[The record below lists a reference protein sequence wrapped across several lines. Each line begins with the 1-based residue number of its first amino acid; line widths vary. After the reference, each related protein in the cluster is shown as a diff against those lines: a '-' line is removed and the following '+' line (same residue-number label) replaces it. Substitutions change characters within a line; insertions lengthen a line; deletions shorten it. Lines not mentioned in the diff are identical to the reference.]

1 MSDDILSGL
10 NEEQRQAVLAT
21 EGAVRV
27 VAGAGSGK
35 TRVISRRFAYLVR
48 ELGVLP
54 RHILCATFTNK
65 AAGVMRTRI
74 RRLIGDDDTGY
85 ISTFH
90 GFCVS
95 VLKEDSH
102 AVGYPKNFLVVD
114 NADIDAMLARIYEER
129 GLTLRHRTFSDARD
143 MIEIQKTFK
152 QPDYYK
158 DLIAMPLEA
167 LREKY
172 MAARDVD
179 EIIFLGYL
187 WQEKKCFALDYN
199 DLIIFTLHIF
209 EKNEAIRQKWQE
221 RLEYVMV
228 DEFQDIDDL
237 QYRLLKAL
245 VSHHGNLFVVGDPD
259 QTIYTWR
266 GANGRFL
273 LDFDL
278 HFPHAKTVLMMKNYR
293 STPEILSAV
302 NSLIGKNQ
310 HRIKKDLLPVRET
323 GPLPVCHHGSNAK
336 DEARWIADQ
345 IAKLKATGSKYAEMA
360 VLYRA
365 HYVTRALE
373 EALIDAKIPYVIYS
387 GTPFFARREIK
398 DALSYL
404 RMVVY
409 KDDLSFRRVANLPKR
424 NLGQRRMAFLE
435 EFAEKENCTLY
446 QSLQRNLD
454 DEIFKRTK
462 AKDFVGLVETF
473 AQRTDEPAS
482 ELLAAILDV
491 GGYERLLRTEGSQE
505 RLDNLAE
512 LKAAVREYEETC
524 GEEADAAHFL
534 NHVALFTASDA
545 ESDAFRDRVRLM
557 TIHAAKGL
565 EFPVVF
571 LMALNEGVL
580 PSRKTK
586 TRQAMEEERRLA
598 FVAMTRAQ
606 NKLYLSEAEGIFND
620 GSVRFPS
627 RFLLD
632 IDNSLLDFDPAP
644 SNALIA
650 EARDEIAAKDARFV
664 NSIYAQQ
671 ALSVG
676 QRVHHAAFG
685 DGVVLAIENDA
696 VKVQFDS
703 INTPRALSA
712 GKLEKIEN

>member
-1 MSDDILSGL
+1 MSEDILSGL
-10 NEEQRQAVLAT
+10 NEKQREAVLAT

-35 TRVISRRFAYLVR
+35 TRVISRRFAYLVT

-65 AAGVMRTRI
+65 AAGVMRARI

-102 AVGYPKNFLVVD
+102 AVSYPKSFLVVD
-114 NADIDAMLARIYEER
+114 NADIDAMLARVYEER

-143 MIEIQKTFK
+143 MIEIKKTFQ

-172 MAARDVD
+172 MAAEDAD

-199 DLIIFTLHIF
+199 DLIVFTLHIF
-209 EKNEAIRQKWQE
+209 EENEAIRQKWQE
-221 RLEYVMV
+221 RLEYIMV

-245 VSHHGNLFVVGDPD
+245 VAHHGNLFVVGDPD

-273 LDFDL
+273 LEFDK
-278 HFPHAKTVLMMKNYR
+278 HFSGAKTILMMQNYR

-302 NSLIGKNQ
+302 NSLIAKNRD
-310 HRIKKDLLPVRET
+310 RIRKDLLPVREN
-323 GPLPVCHHGSNAK
+323 GAVPVCHHGPDTKEES
-336 DEARWIADQ
+336 RWIAAR
-345 IAKLKATGSKYAEMA
+345 IAELTAAGTKPSDVA

-404 RMVVY
+404 RMAVY

-424 NLGQRRMAFLE
+424 NLGRRRMAFLE
-435 EFAEKENCTLY
+435 ETAEKENCTLY
-446 QSLQRNLD
+446 QALQKKLD
-454 DEIFKRTK
+454 DDLFKRTK
-462 AKDFVGLVETF
+462 AKEFVEFVETF
-473 AQRTDEPAS
+473 AGRADES
-482 ELLAAILDV
+482 VTELLAAILDV
-491 GGYERLLRTEGSQE
+491 SGYERLLRTEGSQE

-524 GEEADAAHFL
+524 GEEAGAADFL
-534 NHVALFTASDA
+534 NHVALFTNSDA
-545 ESDAFRDRVRLM
+545 ETYRDRIRLM

-586 TRQAMEEERRLA
+586 TREAMEEERRLA
-598 FVAMTRAQ
+598 FVAMTRA
-606 NKLYLSEAEGIFND
+606 KDRLFLSEAEGLSND
-620 GSVRFPS
+620 GYVRFPS

-632 IDNSLLDFDPAP
+632 MDRALLDFDPAP
-644 SNALIA
+644 GDTLVE
-650 EARDEIAAKDARFV
+650 EARAEIAAKDARLDPPAADGLV
-664 NSIYAQQ
+664 P
-671 ALSVG
+671 G
-676 QRVHHAAFG
+676 QRVRHAAFG
-685 DGVVLAIENDA
+685 DGVVLSVESDA
-696 VKVQFDS
+696 VKVQFDA
-703 INTPRALSA
+703 IKTPRALAA
-712 GKLEKIEN
+712 GKLERL

>member
-1 MSDDILSGL
+1 MSEDILSGL
-10 NEEQRQAVLAT
+10 NEKQREAVLAT

-35 TRVISRRFAYLVR
+35 TRVISRRFAYLVT

-65 AAGVMRTRI
+65 AAGVMRARI

-102 AVGYPKNFLVVD
+102 AVSYPKSFLVVD
-114 NADIDAMLARIYEER
+114 NADIDAMLARVYEER

-143 MIEIQKTFK
+143 MIEIQKTFQ

-172 MAARDVD
+172 MAAQDAD

-199 DLIIFTLHIF
+199 DLIVFTLHIF
-209 EKNEAIRQKWQE
+209 EENEAIRQKWQE

-245 VSHHGNLFVVGDPD
+245 VAHHGNLFVVGDPD

-273 LDFDL
+273 LDFAEN
-278 HFPHAKTVLMMKNYR
+278 FPGAKTVLMMQNYR

-302 NSLIGKNQ
+302 NSLIAKNRN
-310 HRIKKDLLPVRET
+310 RIRKDLLPVREN
-323 GPLPVCHHGSNAK
+323 GAIPVCHHGPDARE
-336 DEARWIADQ
+336 EARWIAAK
-345 IAKLKATGSKYAEMA
+345 IAELTAAGTKPSDVA

-387 GTPFFARREIK
+387 GTPFFGRREIK

-404 RMVVY
+404 RMAVY

-424 NLGQRRMAFLE
+424 NLGRRRIAFLE
-435 EFAEKENCTLY
+435 ETAEKENCTLY
-446 QSLQRNLD
+446 RALQKNLD
-454 DEIFKRTK
+454 DDIFKRTK
-462 AKDFVGLVETF
+462 AKEFVELVETF
-473 AQRTDEPAS
+473 AGRAEESVT

-491 GGYERLLRTEGSQE
+491 SGYERLLRTEGSQE

-524 GEEADAAHFL
+524 GEEAGAADFL
-534 NHVALFTASDA
+534 NHVALFTNSDA
-545 ESDAFRDRVRLM
+545 ETYRDRIRLM

-586 TRQAMEEERRLA
+586 TREAMEEERRLA
-598 FVAMTRAQ
+598 FVAMTRA
-606 NKLYLSEAEGIFND
+606 KDRLFLSEAEGLSND
-620 GSVRFPS
+620 GYVRFPS

-632 IDNSLLDFDPAP
+632 VDNALLDFDPAP
-644 SNALIA
+644 GDTLVE
-650 EARDEIAAKDARFV
+650 EARAEIAAKDARL
-664 NSIYAQQ
+664 APP
-671 ALSVG
+671 AADGLAPG
-676 QRVHHAAFG
+676 QRVRHAAFG
-685 DGVVLAIENDA
+685 DGTILSIENDA
-696 VKVQFDS
+696 VKVQFDA
-703 INTPRALSA
+703 IKTPRAIAA
-712 GKLEKIEN
+712 GKLEKI

>member
-1 MSDDILSGL
+1 MSEDILSGL
-10 NEEQRQAVLAT
+10 NEKQREAVLAT

-35 TRVISRRFAYLVR
+35 TRVISRRFAYLVT

-65 AAGVMRTRI
+65 AAGVMRARI

-102 AVGYPKNFLVVD
+102 AVSYPKSFLVVD
-114 NADIDAMLARIYEER
+114 NADIDAMLARVYEER

-143 MIEIQKTFK
+143 MIEIKKTFQ

-172 MAARDVD
+172 MAAQDAD

-199 DLIIFTLHIF
+199 DLIVFTLHIF
-209 EKNEAIRQKWQE
+209 EENEAIRQKWQE

-245 VSHHGNLFVVGDPD
+245 VAHHGNLFVVGDPD

-273 LDFDL
+273 LDFAE
-278 HFPHAKTVLMMKNYR
+278 HFPGAKTILMMQNYR

-302 NSLIGKNQ
+302 NSLIAKNRD
-310 HRIKKDLLPVRET
+310 RIRKDLLPVREN
-323 GPLPVCHHGSNAK
+323 GAVPVCHHGPDARE
-336 DEARWIADQ
+336 EARWIAAK
-345 IAKLKATGSKYAEMA
+345 IAELTSAGTKPSDVA

-387 GTPFFARREIK
+387 GTPFFGRREIK

-404 RMVVY
+404 RMAVY

-424 NLGQRRMAFLE
+424 NLGRRRMAFLE
-435 EFAEKENCTLY
+435 ETAEKENCTLY
-446 QSLQRNLD
+446 QALQKNLD
-454 DEIFKRTK
+454 DDIFKRTK
-462 AKDFVGLVETF
+462 AKEFVELVETF
-473 AQRTDEPAS
+473 AGRTDES
-482 ELLAAILDV
+482 VTELLAAILDV
-491 GGYERLLRTEGSQE
+491 SGYERLLRTEGSQE

-524 GEEADAAHFL
+524 GEEAGAADFL
-534 NHVALFTASDA
+534 NHVALFTNSDA
-545 ESDAFRDRVRLM
+545 ETYRDRIRLM

-586 TRQAMEEERRLA
+586 TREAMEEERRLA
-598 FVAMTRAQ
+598 FVAMTRAADR
-606 NKLYLSEAEGIFND
+606 LFLSEAEGLSND
-620 GSVRFPS
+620 GYVRFPS

-632 IDNSLLDFDPAP
+632 VDRELLDFDPAP
-644 SNALIA
+644 GDTLVE
-650 EARDEIAAKDARFV
+650 EARAEIAAKDARL
-664 NSIYAQQ
+664 NPPA
-671 ALSVG
+671 ADGLTPG
-676 QRVHHAAFG
+676 QRVRHAAFG
-685 DGVVLAIENDA
+685 DGIILSIENDA
-696 VKVQFDS
+696 VKVQFDA
-703 INTPRALSA
+703 IKTPRAIAA
-712 GKLEKIEN
+712 GKLEKI

>member
-1 MSDDILSGL
+1 MSEDILSGL
-10 NEEQRQAVLAT
+10 NEKQREAVLAT

-35 TRVISRRFAYLVR
+35 TRVISRRFAYLVT

-65 AAGVMRTRI
+65 AAGVMRARI

-102 AVGYPKNFLVVD
+102 AVSYPKSFLVVD
-114 NADIDAMLARIYEER
+114 NADIDAMLARVYEER
-129 GLTLRHRTFSDARD
+129 GLTLRHRTFADARD
-143 MIEIQKTFK
+143 MIEIEKTFR

-158 DLIAMPLEA
+158 DLIAMPLES

-172 MAARDVD
+172 MAARDAD

-199 DLIIFTLHIF
+199 DLIVFTLHIF
-209 EKNEAIRQKWQE
+209 EENEAIRQKWQE
-221 RLEYVMV
+221 RLEYIMV

-237 QYRLLKAL
+237 QYRLLKVLAA
-245 VSHHGNLFVVGDPD
+245 HHGNLFVVGDPD

-273 LDFDL
+273 LDFAEN
-278 HFPHAKTVLMMKNYR
+278 FPGARTVLMMKNYR
-293 STPEILSAV
+293 STPEILASV
-302 NSLIGKNQ
+302 NSLIAKNRD
-310 HRIKKDLLPVRET
+310 RIRKDLLPVREN
-323 GPLPVCHHGSNAK
+323 GEAPVCHHGPDAK
-336 DEARWIADQ
+336 EEARWIAAK
-345 IAKLKATGSKYAEMA
+345 IAKLTAAGTKPSDIA

-387 GTPFFARREIK
+387 GTPFFGRREIK

-404 RMVVY
+404 RMAVY

-424 NLGQRRMAFLE
+424 NLGRRRMAFLE
-435 EFAEKENCTLY
+435 ETAEKENCTLY
-446 QSLQRNLD
+446 QALQKNLD
-454 DEIFKRTK
+454 DDIFKRTK
-462 AKDFVGLVETF
+462 AKEFVELVETF
-473 AQRTDEPAS
+473 AGRTDES
-482 ELLAAILDV
+482 VTELLAAILDV
-491 GGYERLLRTEGSQE
+491 SGYERLLRTEGSQE

-524 GEEADAAHFL
+524 GEEAGAADFL
-534 NHVALFTASDA
+534 NHVALFTNSDA
-545 ESDAFRDRVRLM
+545 ETYRDRIRLM

-586 TRQAMEEERRLA
+586 TREAMEEERRLA
-598 FVAMTRAQ
+598 FVAMTRAADR
-606 NKLYLSEAEGIFND
+606 LFLSEAEGLSND
-620 GSVRFPS
+620 GYVRFPS

-632 IDNSLLDFDPAP
+632 VDRELLDFDPAP
-644 SNALIA
+644 GDTLVE
-650 EARDEIAAKDARFV
+650 EARAEIAAKDARL
-664 NSIYAQQ
+664 NPPA
-671 ALSVG
+671 ADGLTPG
-676 QRVHHAAFG
+676 QRVRHAAFG
-685 DGVVLAIENDA
+685 DGIILSIENDA
-696 VKVQFDS
+696 VKVQFDA
-703 INTPRALSA
+703 IKTPRAIAA
-712 GKLEKIEN
+712 GKLEKI

>member
-1 MSDDILSGL
+1 MSDEILSGL
-10 NEEQRQAVLAT
+10 NEEQRKAVLTT

-27 VAGAGSGK
+27 LAGAGSGK
-35 TRVISRRFAYLVR
+35 TRVISRRFAYLAT

-65 AAGVMRTRI
+65 AANVMRARI
-74 RRLIGDDDTGY
+74 RNLIGDDDTGY

-102 AVGYPKNFLVVD
+102 AVNYPKSFLVVD
-114 NADIDAMLARIYEER
+114 NADIDAMLARVYEER

-152 QPDYYK
+152 KPEYYK
-158 DLIAMPLEA
+158 DLIAMPLES
-167 LREKY
+167 LRNKY
-172 MAARDVD
+172 MAARDAD

-199 DLIIFTLHIF
+199 DLIVFTLHIF
-209 EKNEAIRQKWQE
+209 EENEAIRQKWQE
-221 RLEYVMV
+221 RLEYIMV

-237 QYRLLKAL
+237 QYRLLKVLAA
-245 VSHHGNLFVVGDPD
+245 HHGNLFVVGDPD

-273 LDFDL
+273 MDFDTN
-278 HFPHAKTVLMMKNYR
+278 FRGAKTIQMMKNYR

-302 NSLIGKNQ
+302 NSLIAKNSY
-310 HRIKKDLLPVRET
+310 RIKKDLLPVRASGVT
-323 GPLPVCHHGSNAK
+323 PVCHHALNAK
-336 DEARWIADQ
+336 EEARWIAAR
-345 IAKLKATGSKYAEMA
+345 IAELTANGVKLSDIS

-373 EALIDAKIPYVIYS
+373 EALIDAKIPYIIYS

-404 RMVVY
+404 RMVVF

-435 EFAEKENCTLY
+435 EFAEKENCTLF
-446 QSLQRNLD
+446 QALQNHLD
-454 DEIFKRTK
+454 KEIFKRTK
-462 AKDFVGLVETF
+462 AKDFVDLVETF
-473 AQRTDEPAS
+473 SQRTDEPAT

-491 GGYERLLRTEGSQE
+491 SGYEKLLRTEGSQE

-524 GEEADAAHFL
+524 GEEASAADFL
-534 NHVALFTASDA
+534 DHAALFTNSDA
-545 ESDAFRDRVRLM
+545 ETYHDRVRLM

-571 LMALNEGVL
+571 LMAINEGIL

-586 TRQAMEEERRLA
+586 TREAMEEERRLA
-598 FVAMTRAQ
+598 FVAMTRA
-606 NKLYLSEAEGIFND
+606 KDRLYLSEAEGLSND
-620 GSVRFPS
+620 GAVRFPS

-632 IDNSLLDFDPAP
+632 IDKDLLVFDPEP
-644 SNALIA
+644 SKSFVE
-650 EARDEIAAKDARFV
+650 EARAEIAAKESRLESPV
-664 NSIYAQQ
+664 PKE
-671 ALSVG
+671 LSPG
-676 QRVHHAAFG
+676 QRVRHAAFG
-685 DGVVLAIENDA
+685 DGTILTIETDA
-696 VKVQFDS
+696 VKVQFDT
-703 INTPRALSA
+703 IKTPRALAA
-712 GKLEKIEN
+712 GKLEKI

>member
-1 MSDDILSGL
+1 MSEDILSGL
-10 NEEQRQAVLAT
+10 NEKQREAVLAT

-35 TRVISRRFAYLVR
+35 TRVISRRFAYLVT

-65 AAGVMRTRI
+65 AAGVMRARI

-102 AVGYPKNFLVVD
+102 AVSYPKSFLVVD
-114 NADIDAMLARIYEER
+114 NADIDAMLARVYEER

-143 MIEIQKTFK
+143 MIEIKKTFQ

-172 MAARDVD
+172 MAAQDAD

-199 DLIIFTLHIF
+199 DLIVFTLHIF
-209 EKNEAIRQKWQE
+209 EENEAIRQKWQE

-245 VSHHGNLFVVGDPD
+245 VAHHGNLFVVGDPD

-273 LDFDL
+273 LDFDK
-278 HFPHAKTVLMMKNYR
+278 HFPGAKTVLMMQNYR

-302 NSLIGKNQ
+302 NSLIAKNRD
-310 HRIKKDLLPVRET
+310 RIRKDLLPVREN
-323 GPLPVCHHGSNAK
+323 GAVPVCHHGPDAK
-336 DEARWIADQ
+336 EEARWIAAK
-345 IAKLKATGSKYAEMA
+345 IAELTAAGTKPSDVA

-365 HYVTRALE
+365 HYVTRPLE

-387 GTPFFARREIK
+387 GTPFFGRREIK

-404 RMVVY
+404 RMAVY

-424 NLGQRRMAFLE
+424 NLGRRRMAFLE
-435 EFAEKENCTLY
+435 ETAEKENCTLY
-446 QSLQRNLD
+446 QALRKNLD
-454 DEIFKRTK
+454 DDIFKRTK
-462 AKDFVGLVETF
+462 AKEFVELVETF
-473 AQRTDEPAS
+473 AGRTDES
-482 ELLAAILDV
+482 VTELLAAILDV
-491 GGYERLLRTEGSQE
+491 SGYERLLRTEGSQE

-524 GEEADAAHFL
+524 GEEAGAADFL
-534 NHVALFTASDA
+534 NHVALFTNSDA
-545 ESDAFRDRVRLM
+545 ETYRDRIRLM

-586 TRQAMEEERRLA
+586 TREAMEEERRLA
-598 FVAMTRAQ
+598 FVAMTRAADR
-606 NKLYLSEAEGIFND
+606 LFLSEAEGLSND
-620 GSVRFPS
+620 GYVRFPS

-632 IDNSLLDFDPAP
+632 VDRELLDFDPAP
-644 SNALIA
+644 GDTLVE
-650 EARDEIAAKDARFV
+650 EARAEIAAKDARL
-664 NSIYAQQ
+664 NPPA
-671 ALSVG
+671 ADGLTPG
-676 QRVHHAAFG
+676 QRVRHAAFG
-685 DGVVLAIENDA
+685 DGIILSIENDA
-696 VKVQFDS
+696 VKVQFDA
-703 INTPRALSA
+703 IKTPRAIAA
-712 GKLEKIEN
+712 GKLEKI

>member
-1 MSDDILSGL
+1 MIENILSGL
-10 NEEQRQAVLAT
+10 NGEQREAVLAT

-35 TRVISRRFAYLVR
+35 TRVISRRFAYLVT

-65 AAGVMRTRI
+65 AANVMRARI

-102 AVGYPKNFLVVD
+102 AVSYPKSFLVVD
-114 NADIDAMLARIYEER
+114 NADIDAMLARVYEER

-158 DLIAMPLEA
+158 NLIAMPLEA

-172 MAARDVD
+172 MAARDAD

-199 DLIIFTLHIF
+199 DLIVFTLHIF
-209 EKNEAIRQKWQE
+209 EENEAIRQKWQE
-221 RLEYVMV
+221 RLEYIMV

-237 QYRLLKAL
+237 QYRLLKVLAA
-245 VSHHGNLFVVGDPD
+245 HHGNLFVVGDPD

-273 LDFDL
+273 LDFNL
-278 HFPHAKTVLMMKNYR
+278 HFPGAKTIPMMKNYR

-302 NSLIGKNQ
+302 NSLIAKN
-310 HRIKKDLLPVRET
+310 HNRIKKDLLPVREN
-323 GPLPVCHHGSNAK
+323 GEKPICHHGPNAK
-336 DEARWIADQ
+336 EESHWIAAR
-345 IAKLKATGSKYAEMA
+345 IAELTAEGIQPSDIA

-404 RMVVY
+404 RMVIY

-435 EFAEKENCTLY
+435 ETAEKENCTLY
-446 QSLQRNLD
+446 QALQNTLD

-462 AKDFVGLVETF
+462 AKEFVALVETF
-473 AQRTDEPAS
+473 AQRTEESAT

-491 GGYERLLRTEGSQE
+491 SGYERMLRTEGSQE

-524 GEEADAAHFL
+524 GEEASAADFL
-534 NHVALFTASDA
+534 DHVALFTNSDA
-545 ESDAFRDRVRLM
+545 ETYRDRVRLM
-557 TIHAAKGL
+557 TIHASKGL

-571 LMALNEGVL
+571 LMAMNEGIL

-586 TRQAMEEERRLA
+586 TREAMEEERRLA
-598 FVAMTRAQ
+598 FVAMTRA
-606 NKLYLSEAEGIFND
+606 KDRLYLSEAEGLAND
-620 GSVRFPS
+620 GAVRFPS

-632 IDNSLLDFDPAP
+632 VDKALLVFDPEP
-644 SNALIA
+644 SKALIE
-650 EARDEIAAKDARFV
+650 EARAEIAAKDARLEPPT
-664 NSIYAQQ
+664 AKD
-671 ALSVG
+671 LRPG
-676 QRVHHAAFG
+676 QRVRHTAFG
-685 DGVVLAIENDA
+685 DGTVLAIENDA
-696 VKVQFDS
+696 VKVQFDT
-703 INTPRALSA
+703 IKTPRALAA
-712 GKLEKIEN
+712 GKLEKI

>member
-1 MSDDILSGL
+1 MSEDILSGL
-10 NEEQRQAVLAT
+10 NEKQREAVLAT

-35 TRVISRRFAYLVR
+35 TRVISRRFAYLVT

-65 AAGVMRTRI
+65 AAGVMRARI

-102 AVGYPKNFLVVD
+102 AVSYPKSFLVVD
-114 NADIDAMLARIYEER
+114 NADIDTMLARVYEER

-143 MIEIQKTFK
+143 MIEIKKTFQ

-172 MAARDVD
+172 MAAQDAD

-199 DLIIFTLHIF
+199 DLIVFTLHIF
-209 EKNEAIRQKWQE
+209 EENEAIRQKWQE

-245 VSHHGNLFVVGDPD
+245 VAHHGNLFVVGDPD

-273 LDFDL
+273 LDFDK
-278 HFPHAKTVLMMKNYR
+278 HFPGAKTVLMMQNYR

-302 NSLIGKNQ
+302 NSLIAKNRD
-310 HRIKKDLLPVRET
+310 RIRKDLLPVREN
-323 GPLPVCHHGSNAK
+323 GAVPVCHHGPDARE
-336 DEARWIADQ
+336 EARWIAAK
-345 IAKLKATGSKYAEMA
+345 IAELTAAGTKPSDVA

-365 HYVTRALE
+365 HYVTRPLE

-387 GTPFFARREIK
+387 GTPFFGRREIK

-404 RMVVY
+404 RMAVY

-424 NLGQRRMAFLE
+424 NLGRRRMAFLE
-435 EFAEKENCTLY
+435 ETAEKENCTLY
-446 QSLQRNLD
+446 QALQKNLD
-454 DEIFKRTK
+454 DDIFKRTK
-462 AKDFVGLVETF
+462 AKEFVELVETF
-473 AQRTDEPAS
+473 AGRTDES
-482 ELLAAILDV
+482 VTELLAAILDV
-491 GGYERLLRTEGSQE
+491 SGYERLLRTEGSQE

-524 GEEADAAHFL
+524 GEEAGAADFL
-534 NHVALFTASDA
+534 NHVALFTNSDA
-545 ESDAFRDRVRLM
+545 ETYRDRIRLM

-586 TRQAMEEERRLA
+586 TREAMEEERRLA
-598 FVAMTRAQ
+598 FVAMTRAADR
-606 NKLYLSEAEGIFND
+606 LFLSEAEGLSND
-620 GSVRFPS
+620 GYVRFPS

-632 IDNSLLDFDPAP
+632 VDRELLDFDPAP
-644 SNALIA
+644 GDTLV
-650 EARDEIAAKDARFV
+650 EDARAEIAAKDARL
-664 NSIYAQQ
+664 NPPA
-671 ALSVG
+671 ADGLTPG
-676 QRVHHAAFG
+676 QRVRHATFG
-685 DGVVLAIENDA
+685 DGIILSIENDA
-696 VKVQFDS
+696 VKVQFDA
-703 INTPRALSA
+703 IKTPRAIAA
-712 GKLEKIEN
+712 GKLEKI

>member
-1 MSDDILSGL
+1 MSEDILSGL
-10 NEEQRQAVLAT
+10 NGEQREAVLAT

-35 TRVISRRFAYLVR
+35 TRVISRRFAYLVT

-65 AAGVMRTRI
+65 AANVMRARI

-102 AVGYPKNFLVVD
+102 AVSYPKSFLVVD
-114 NADIDAMLARIYEER
+114 NADIDAMLARVYEER

-143 MIEIQKTFK
+143 MIEIKKTFQ

-172 MAARDVD
+172 MAAEDAD

-199 DLIIFTLHIF
+199 DLIVFTLHIF
-209 EKNEAIRQKWQE
+209 SENEEIRLKWQE
-221 RLEYVMV
+221 RLEYIMV

-245 VSHHGNLFVVGDPD
+245 VAHHGNLFVVGDPD

-273 LDFDL
+273 LEFDK
-278 HFPHAKTVLMMKNYR
+278 HFPGAKTILMMQNYR

-302 NSLIGKNQ
+302 NSLIAKNRD
-310 HRIKKDLLPVRET
+310 RIRKDLLPVREN
-323 GPLPVCHHGSNAK
+323 GAVPVCHHGPDTKEES
-336 DEARWIADQ
+336 RWIAAR
-345 IAKLKATGSKYAEMA
+345 IAELTAAGTKPSDVA

-404 RMVVY
+404 RMAVY

-424 NLGQRRMAFLE
+424 NLGRRRMAFLE
-435 EFAEKENCTLY
+435 ETAEKENCTLY
-446 QSLQRNLD
+446 QALQKKLD
-454 DEIFKRTK
+454 DDLFKRTK
-462 AKDFVGLVETF
+462 AKEFVEFVETF
-473 AQRTDEPAS
+473 AGRADES
-482 ELLAAILDV
+482 VTELLAAILDV
-491 GGYERLLRTEGSQE
+491 SGYERLLRTEGSQE

-524 GEEADAAHFL
+524 GEEAGAADFL
-534 NHVALFTASDA
+534 NHVALFTNSDA
-545 ESDAFRDRVRLM
+545 ETYRDRIRLM

-586 TRQAMEEERRLA
+586 TREAMEEERRLA
-598 FVAMTRAQ
+598 FVAMTRAK
-606 NKLYLSEAEGIFND
+606 NRLFLSEAEGLSND
-620 GSVRFPS
+620 GYVRFPS

-632 IDNSLLDFDPAP
+632 MDRELLDFDPAP
-644 SNALIA
+644 GDTLVE
-650 EARDEIAAKDARFV
+650 EARAEIAAKDARLDPPAADGLV
-664 NSIYAQQ
+664 P
-671 ALSVG
+671 G
-676 QRVHHAAFG
+676 QRVRHAAFG
-685 DGVVLAIENDA
+685 DGVVLSVESDA
-696 VKVQFDS
+696 VKVQFDA
-703 INTPRALSA
+703 IKTPRALAA
-712 GKLEKIEN
+712 GKLERL

>member
-1 MSDDILSGL
+1 MSEDILSGL
-10 NEEQRQAVLAT
+10 NEKQREAVLAT

-35 TRVISRRFAYLVR
+35 TRVISRRFAYLVT

-54 RHILCATFTNK
+54 RHIHCAPFTNK
-65 AAGVMRTRI
+65 AAGVMRARI

-102 AVGYPKNFLVVD
+102 AVSYPKSFLVVD
-114 NADIDAMLARIYEER
+114 NADIDAMLARVYEER

-143 MIEIQKTFK
+143 MIEIKKTFQ

-172 MAARDVD
+172 MAAEDAD

-199 DLIIFTLHIF
+199 DLIVFTLHIF
-209 EKNEAIRQKWQE
+209 EENEAIRQKWQE

-245 VSHHGNLFVVGDPD
+245 VAHHGNLFVVGDPD

-273 LDFDL
+273 LEFDK
-278 HFPHAKTVLMMKNYR
+278 HFPGAKTILMMQNYR

-302 NSLIGKNQ
+302 NSLIAKNRD
-310 HRIKKDLLPVRET
+310 RIRKDLLPVREN
-323 GPLPVCHHGSNAK
+323 GAVPVCHHGPDTKEES
-336 DEARWIADQ
+336 RWIAAR
-345 IAKLKATGSKYAEMA
+345 IAELTAAGTKPSDVA

-404 RMVVY
+404 RMAVY

-424 NLGQRRMAFLE
+424 NLGRRRMAFLE
-435 EFAEKENCTLY
+435 ETAEKENCTLY
-446 QSLQRNLD
+446 QALQKKLD
-454 DEIFKRTK
+454 DDLFKRTK
-462 AKDFVGLVETF
+462 AKEFVEFVETF
-473 AQRTDEPAS
+473 AGRADES
-482 ELLAAILDV
+482 VTELLAAILDV
-491 GGYERLLRTEGSQE
+491 SGYERLLRTEGSQE

-524 GEEADAAHFL
+524 GEEAGAADFL
-534 NHVALFTASDA
+534 NHVALFTNSDA
-545 ESDAFRDRVRLM
+545 ETYRDRIRLM

-586 TRQAMEEERRLA
+586 TREAMEEERRLA
-598 FVAMTRAQ
+598 FVAMTRAK
-606 NKLYLSEAEGIFND
+606 NRLFLSEAEGLSND
-620 GSVRFPS
+620 GYVRFPS

-632 IDNSLLDFDPAP
+632 MDRELLDFDPAP
-644 SNALIA
+644 GDTLVE
-650 EARDEIAAKDARFV
+650 EARAEIAAKDARLDPPAADGLV
-664 NSIYAQQ
+664 P
-671 ALSVG
+671 G
-676 QRVHHAAFG
+676 QRVRHAAFG
-685 DGVVLAIENDA
+685 DGVVLSVESDA
-696 VKVQFDS
+696 VKVQFDA
-703 INTPRALSA
+703 IKTPRALAA
-712 GKLEKIEN
+712 GKLERL

>member
-1 MSDDILSGL
+1 MSEEILSGL
-10 NEEQRQAVLAT
+10 NEAQREAVLAT

-35 TRVISRRFAYLVR
+35 TRVISRRFAYLVT

-65 AAGVMRTRI
+65 AANVMRARI

-85 ISTFH
+85 IATFH

-102 AVGYPKNFLVVD
+102 AVSYPKNFLVVD

-143 MIEIQKTFK
+143 MIEIQKTFRR
-152 QPDYYK
+152 PDYYK

-172 MAARDVD
+172 MAAQDTD

-199 DLIIFTLHIF
+199 DLIVFTLHIF
-209 EKNEAIRQKWQE
+209 GENEAIRQKWQE
-221 RLEYVMV
+221 RLEYIMV

-237 QYRLLKAL
+237 QYRLLKILAA
-245 VSHHGNLFVVGDPD
+245 HHGNLFVVGDPD

-273 LDFDL
+273 LDFDRQY
-278 HFPHAKTVLMMKNYR
+278 PGAKTILMMENYR
-293 STPEILSAV
+293 STPEILSAA
-302 NSLIGKNQ
+302 NSLIAKNRD
-310 HRIKKDLLPVRET
+310 RIEKNLLPTREN
-323 GPLPVCHHGSNAK
+323 GERPVCHHGPNAK
-336 DEARWIADQ
+336 EEARWIASK
-345 IAKLKATGSKYAEMA
+345 IAELAAGGTKYADIA

-373 EALIDAKIPYVIYS
+373 EAFLDAKIPYVIYS

-435 EFAEKENCTLY
+435 AVAEKEGCTLY
-446 QSLQRNLD
+446 QALQRNLD

-462 AKDFVGLVETF
+462 AKEFVDLVETF
-473 AQRTDEPAS
+473 AERTDAS
-482 ELLAAILDV
+482 ATELFAAILDAS
-491 GGYERLLRTEGSQE
+491 GYERLLRTEGSQE

-512 LKAAVREYEETC
+512 LKAAVRDYEETC
-524 GEEADAAHFL
+524 GEEAGAADFL
-534 NHVALFTASDA
+534 DHVALFTNSDA
-545 ESDAFRDRVRLM
+545 ETYRDRARLM
-557 TIHAAKGL
+557 TIHTAKGL

-571 LMALNEGVL
+571 LMGLNEGIL

-586 TRQAMEEERRLA
+586 TREAMEEERRLA
-598 FVAMTRAQ
+598 FVAMTRARDR
-606 NKLYLSEAEGIFND
+606 LCLSEAEGLHND
-620 GSVRFPS
+620 GAIRFPS

-632 IDNSLLDFDPAP
+632 VDKELLDFDPAP
-644 SNALIA
+644 ADTFIE
-650 EARDEIAAKDARFV
+650 EARAEIAAKDARLAPPAAPSF
-664 NSIYAQQ
+664 A
-671 ALSVG
+671 VG
-676 QRVHHAAFG
+676 QRVRHAAFG
-685 DGVVLAIENDA
+685 DGTVLAIENDA
-696 VKVQFDS
+696 VKVQFDT
-703 INTPRALSA
+703 IKTPRALAA
-712 GKLEKIEN
+712 GKLERG

>member
-1 MSDDILSGL
+1 MNGDILSGL
-10 NEEQRQAVLAT
+10 NEAQRGAVLAT

-65 AAGVMRTRI
+65 ATGVMRARI
-74 RRLIGDDDTGY
+74 RRLIGDDGTGY

-102 AVGYPKNFLVVD
+102 AVSYPKSFLVVD
-114 NADIDAMLARIYEER
+114 NADIDAMLARVYEER

-172 MAARDVD
+172 MAARDPD

-199 DLIIFTLHIF
+199 DLIVFTLHIF
-209 EKNEAIRQKWQE
+209 EENDAIRQKWQE
-221 RLEYVMV
+221 RLEYIMV

-245 VSHHGNLFVVGDPD
+245 AAHHGNLFVVGDPD

-273 LDFDL
+273 LDFDRQ
-278 HFPHAKTVLMMKNYR
+278 FPGAKTILMMQNYR

-302 NSLIGKNQ
+302 NSLIDKNAD
-310 HRIKKDLLPVRET
+310 RIKKDLLPTREN
-323 GPLPVCHHGSNAK
+323 GALPVCHHGPNSK
-336 DEARWIADQ
+336 EEARWIAARISELVANGVQPSDV
-345 IAKLKATGSKYAEMA
+345 A

-373 EALIDAKIPYVIYS
+373 EALIDANLPYVIYS

-398 DALSYL
+398 DSLSYL

-424 NLGQRRMAFLE
+424 NLGQKRMAFLE
-435 EFAEKENCTLY
+435 EAAEKEQCTLY
-446 QSLQRNLD
+446 QALQNHLD
-454 DEIFKRTK
+454 EELFARTK
-462 AKDFVGLVETF
+462 AKAFVDLVETF
-473 AQRTDEPAS
+473 AQRTEEPAT
-482 ELLAAILDV
+482 ELLASILDAS
-491 GGYERLLRTEGSQE
+491 GYERLLRTEGSQE

-512 LKAAVREYEETC
+512 LKAAVREYEENC
-524 GEEADAAHFL
+524 GEEASAADFL
-534 NHVALFTASDA
+534 NHAALFTASDA
-545 ESDAFRDRVRLM
+545 ETYRDRVRLM

-571 LMALNEGVL
+571 LMAMNEGVL

-586 TRQAMEEERRLA
+586 TREAMEEERRLA
-598 FVAMTRAQ
+598 FVAMTRA
-606 NKLYLSEAEGIFND
+606 KDRLYLSEAEGIAND
-620 GSVRFPS
+620 GAVRFPS

-632 IDNSLLDFDPAP
+632 VDRTLLTFDPEP
-644 SNALIA
+644 NKALVE
-650 EARDEIAAKDARFV
+650 EALAEIAAKDARLE
-664 NSIYAQQ
+664 NQSSAPQE
-671 ALSVG
+671 LSAG
-676 QRVHHAAFG
+676 QRVRHAAFG
-685 DGVVLAIENDA
+685 DGTILSIENDA
-696 VKVQFDS
+696 VKVKFDT
-703 INTPRALSA
+703 IKTPRAIAA
-712 GKLEKIEN
+712 GKLERI

>member
-1 MSDDILSGL
+1 MSDEILAGL
-10 NEEQRQAVLAT
+10 NEAQREAVLTT

-65 AAGVMRTRI
+65 AAGVMRARI

-85 ISTFH
+85 IATFH

-102 AVGYPKNFLVVD
+102 AVGYPKSFLVVD
-114 NADIDAMLARIYEER
+114 NADIDDMLARVYEER

-152 QPDYYK
+152 RPDYYK
-158 DLIAMPLEA
+158 DLIALPVEA

-172 MAARDVD
+172 MAAQDVD

-199 DLIIFTLHIF
+199 DLILFTLHIF
-209 EKNEAIRQKWQE
+209 EENEAICKKWQE
-221 RLEYVMV
+221 RLEYIMV

-245 VSHHGNLFVVGDPD
+245 AAHHGNLFVVGDPD

-278 HFPHAKTVLMMKNYR
+278 LFPHAKTVLMMKNYR

-310 HRIKKDLLPVRET
+310 NRIQKELLPIRES
-323 GPLPVCHHGSNAK
+323 GPRPVWHHGPNTK
-336 DEARWIADQ
+336 EEAAWIAAQ
-345 IAKLKATGSKYAEMA
+345 IAQLTAAGTKPSEIAA
-360 VLYRA
+360 LYRA

-387 GTPFFARREIK
+387 GVPFFARREIK

-404 RMVVY
+404 RMVVH

-424 NLGQRRMAFLE
+424 NLGRRRMAFLE
-435 EFAEKENCTLY
+435 QIAEKENCTLY
-446 QSLQRNLD
+446 QALQQNLD
-454 DEIFKRTK
+454 DELFKRTK
-462 AKDFVGLVETF
+462 AKDFVDLMEAFARRTEET
-473 AQRTDEPAS
+473 AS
-482 ELLAAILDV
+482 DLLAALLDAS
-491 GGYERLLRTEGSQE
+491 GYERLLRTEGSQE

-512 LKAAVREYEETC
+512 LKAAVRAYEETC
-524 GEEADAAHFL
+524 GEETGVADFL
-534 NHVALFTASDA
+534 DHAALFTASDA
-545 ESDAFRDRVRLM
+545 ETGRDRVRLM

-565 EFPVVF
+565 EFPIVF
-571 LMALNEGVL
+571 LMGLNEGIL

-586 TRQAMEEERRLA
+586 TRAAMEEERRLA
-598 FVAMTRAQ
+598 FVAMTRA
-606 NKLYLSEAEGIFND
+606 KDRLYLSEAEGLGID
-620 GSVRFPS
+620 GYVRFPS

-632 IDNSLLDFDPAP
+632 VDKSLLDFHPQP
-644 SNALIA
+644 NAALME
-650 EARDEIAAKDARFV
+650 EARAESPPRTRASPRPSPKRFPWA
-664 NSIYAQQ
+664 I
-671 ALSVG
+671 
-676 QRVHHAAFG
+676 RFG
-685 DGVVLAIENDA
+685 M
-696 VKVQFDS
+696 
-703 INTPRALSA
+703 PLSA
-712 GKLEKIEN
+712 TVQCSPSKTTPPRCNSTS

>member
-65 AAGVMRTRI
+65 AAGVMRARI

-85 ISTFH
+85 IATFH

-102 AVGYPKNFLVVD
+102 AVGYPKSFLVVD
-114 NADIDAMLARIYEER
+114 NADIDAMLARVYEER

-209 EKNEAIRQKWQE
+209 EENESIRQKWQE
-221 RLEYVMV
+221 RLEYIMV

-237 QYRLLKAL
+237 QYRLLKVLAA
-245 VSHHGNLFVVGDPD
+245 HHGNLFVVGDPD

-273 LDFDL
+273 LEFDRR
-278 HFPHAKTVLMMKNYR
+278 FPGAKSIFMMKNYR
-293 STPEILSAV
+293 STPQILSAV
-302 NSLIGKNQ
+302 NSLIAKNRE
-310 HRIKKDLLPVRET
+310 RIKKDLLPTREN
-323 GPLPVCHHGSNAK
+323 GPLPVCHHGPNAK
-336 DEARWIADQ
+336 EEARWIAAR
-345 IAKLKATGSKYAEMA
+345 IETLTAEGVKPSDVA

-387 GTPFFARREIK
+387 GTTFFERREIK

-409 KDDLSFRRVANLPKR
+409 KDDLSFRRVANVPKR

-435 EFAEKENCTLY
+435 AFAEQENCTLY
-446 QSLQRNLD
+446 LALQRNLD
-454 DEIFKRTK
+454 DELFKRTK
-462 AKDFVGLVETF
+462 AKEFVDLVESF
-473 AQRTDEPAS
+473 ARRTDESAT
-482 ELLAAILDV
+482 ELLAAILDAS
-491 GGYERLLRTEGSQE
+491 GYERLLRTEGSQE

-512 LKAAVREYEETC
+512 LKAAVRDYEETC
-524 GEEADAAHFL
+524 GEEAGAADFL
-534 NHVALFTASDA
+534 NHAALFTASDT
-545 ESDAFRDRVRLM
+545 ETYRDRVRLM

-571 LMALNEGVL
+571 LMGLNEGIL

-586 TRQAMEEERRLA
+586 TRAAMEEERRLA
-598 FVAMTRAQ
+598 FVAITRAADR
-606 NKLYLSEAEGIFND
+606 LYLSEAEGLHND
-620 GSVRFPS
+620 GYVRFPS

-632 IDNSLLDFDPAP
+632 VDKPLLDFDAEPGV
-644 SNALIA
+644 ALIE
-650 EARDEIAAKDARFV
+650 EARAEIAAKDARLESSSAV
-664 NSIYAQQ
+664 QE
-671 ALSVG
+671 LSVG
-676 QRVHHAAFG
+676 QRVRHAAFG
-685 DGVVLAIENDA
+685 DGTILAVGSDA
-696 VKVQFDS
+696 VKVQFDT
-703 INTPRALSA
+703 IKTPRALAA
-712 GKLEKIEN
+712 GKLEQI

>member
-1 MSDDILSGL
+1 MSDEILAGL
-10 NEEQRQAVLAT
+10 NEAQREAVLTT

-65 AAGVMRTRI
+65 AAGVMRARI

-85 ISTFH
+85 IATFH

-102 AVGYPKNFLVVD
+102 AVGYPKSFLVVD
-114 NADIDAMLARIYEER
+114 NADIDDMLARVYEER

-152 QPDYYK
+152 RPDYYK
-158 DLIAMPLEA
+158 DLIALPVEA

-172 MAARDVD
+172 MAAQDVD

-199 DLIIFTLHIF
+199 DLILFTLHIF
-209 EKNEAIRQKWQE
+209 EENEAICKKWQE
-221 RLEYVMV
+221 RLEYIMV

-245 VSHHGNLFVVGDPD
+245 AAHHGNLFVVGDPD

-278 HFPHAKTVLMMKNYR
+278 LFPHAKTVLMMKNYR

-310 HRIKKDLLPVRET
+310 NRIQKELLPIRES
-323 GPLPVCHHGSNAK
+323 GPRPVWHHGPNTK
-336 DEARWIADQ
+336 EEAAWIAAQ
-345 IAKLKATGSKYAEMA
+345 IAQLTAAGTKPSEIAA
-360 VLYRA
+360 LYRA

-387 GTPFFARREIK
+387 GVPFFARREIK

-404 RMVVY
+404 RMVVH

-424 NLGQRRMAFLE
+424 NLGRRRMAFLE
-435 EFAEKENCTLY
+435 QIAEKENCTLY
-446 QSLQRNLD
+446 QALQQNLD
-454 DEIFKRTK
+454 DELFKRTK
-462 AKDFVGLVETF
+462 AKDFVDLMEAFARRTEET
-473 AQRTDEPAS
+473 AS
-482 ELLAAILDV
+482 DLLAALLDAS
-491 GGYERLLRTEGSQE
+491 GYERLLRTEGSQE

-512 LKAAVREYEETC
+512 LKAAVRAYEETC
-524 GEEADAAHFL
+524 GEETGVADFL
-534 NHVALFTASDA
+534 DHAALFTASDA
-545 ESDAFRDRVRLM
+545 EIGRDRVRLM

-565 EFPVVF
+565 EFPIVF
-571 LMALNEGVL
+571 LMGLNEGIL

-586 TRQAMEEERRLA
+586 TRAAMEEERRLA
-598 FVAMTRAQ
+598 FVAMTRA
-606 NKLYLSEAEGIFND
+606 KDRLYLSEAEGLGID
-620 GSVRFPS
+620 GYVRFPS

-632 IDNSLLDFDPAP
+632 VDKSLLDFHPQP
-644 SNALIA
+644 NAALME
-650 EARDEIAAKDARFV
+650 EARAESPPRTRASPRPSPKRFPWA
-664 NSIYAQQ
+664 I
-671 ALSVG
+671 
-676 QRVHHAAFG
+676 RFG
-685 DGVVLAIENDA
+685 M
-696 VKVQFDS
+696 
-703 INTPRALSA
+703 PLSA
-712 GKLEKIEN
+712 TVQCSPSKTTPPRCNSTS

>member
-1 MSDDILSGL
+1 MSEELFSGL
-10 NEEQRQAVLAT
+10 NEEQKEAVLAT

-35 TRVISRRFAYLVR
+35 TRVISRRFAYLVT

-65 AAGVMRTRI
+65 AAGVMRARI

-102 AVGYPKNFLVVD
+102 AVSYPKSFLVVD
-114 NADIDAMLARIYEER
+114 NADIDAMLARVYEER

-143 MIEIQKTFK
+143 MIEIKKTFQ

-172 MAARDVD
+172 MAAQDAD

-199 DLIIFTLHIF
+199 DLIVFTLHIF
-209 EKNEAIRQKWQE
+209 EENEAIRQKWQE

-245 VSHHGNLFVVGDPD
+245 VAHHGNLFVVGDPD

-273 LDFDL
+273 LDFDK
-278 HFPHAKTVLMMKNYR
+278 HFPGAKTVLMMQNYR

-302 NSLIGKNQ
+302 NSLIAKNRD
-310 HRIKKDLLPVRET
+310 RIRKDLLPVREN
-323 GPLPVCHHGSNAK
+323 GAVPVCHHGPDARE
-336 DEARWIADQ
+336 EARWIAAK
-345 IAKLKATGSKYAEMA
+345 IAELTAADTKPSDVA

-365 HYVTRALE
+365 HYVTRPLE
-373 EALIDAKIPYVIYS
+373 EALIDAKIPSVIYS
-387 GTPFFARREIK
+387 GTPFFGRREIK

-404 RMVVY
+404 RMAVY

-424 NLGQRRMAFLE
+424 NLGRRRMAFLE
-435 EFAEKENCTLY
+435 ETAEKENCTLY
-446 QSLQRNLD
+446 QALQKNLD
-454 DEIFKRTK
+454 DDIFKRTK
-462 AKDFVGLVETF
+462 AKEFVELVETF
-473 AQRTDEPAS
+473 AGRTDES
-482 ELLAAILDV
+482 VTELLAAILDV
-491 GGYERLLRTEGSQE
+491 SGYERLLRTEGSQE

-524 GEEADAAHFL
+524 GEEAGAADFL
-534 NHVALFTASDA
+534 NHVALFTNSDA
-545 ESDAFRDRVRLM
+545 ETYRDRIRLM

-586 TRQAMEEERRLA
+586 TREAMEEERRLA
-598 FVAMTRAQ
+598 FVAMTRT
-606 NKLYLSEAEGIFND
+606 KDRLFLSEAEGLSND
-620 GSVRFPS
+620 GYVRFPS

-632 IDNSLLDFDPAP
+632 VDNALLDFDPAP
-644 SNALIA
+644 GDALIA
-650 EARDEIAAKDARFV
+650 ETRAEIAAKDARLAPPAADGLV
-664 NSIYAQQ
+664 P
-671 ALSVG
+671 G
-676 QRVHHAAFG
+676 QRVRHAAFG
-685 DGVVLAIENDA
+685 DGTILSIENDA
-696 VKVQFDS
+696 VKVQFDA
-703 INTPRALSA
+703 IKTPRAIAA
-712 GKLEKIEN
+712 GKLEKI

>member
-1 MSDDILSGL
+1 MSEDILSGL
-10 NEEQRQAVLAT
+10 NEKQREAVLTT

-35 TRVISRRFAYLVR
+35 TRVISRRFAYLVT

-65 AAGVMRTRI
+65 AAGVMRARI

-102 AVGYPKNFLVVD
+102 AVSYPKSFLVVD
-114 NADIDAMLARIYEER
+114 NADIDAMLARVYEER

-143 MIEIQKTFK
+143 MIEIKKTFQ

-172 MAARDVD
+172 MAAQDAD

-187 WQEKKCFALDYN
+187 WQEKKCFAFDYN
-199 DLIIFTLHIF
+199 DLIVFTLHIF
-209 EKNEAIRQKWQE
+209 EENEAIRQKWQE

-245 VSHHGNLFVVGDPD
+245 VAHHGNLFVVGDPD

-273 LDFDL
+273 LDFDK
-278 HFPHAKTVLMMKNYR
+278 HFPGAKTVLMMQNYR

-302 NSLIGKNQ
+302 NSLIAKNRD
-310 HRIKKDLLPVRET
+310 RIRKDLLPVREN
-323 GPLPVCHHGSNAK
+323 GAVPVCHHGPDAK
-336 DEARWIADQ
+336 EEARWIAAK
-345 IAKLKATGSKYAEMA
+345 IAELTAAGTKPSDVA

-387 GTPFFARREIK
+387 GTPFFGRREIK

-404 RMVVY
+404 RMAVY

-424 NLGQRRMAFLE
+424 NLGRRRMAFLE
-435 EFAEKENCTLY
+435 ETAEKENCTLY
-446 QSLQRNLD
+446 QALQKNLD
-454 DEIFKRTK
+454 DDIFKRTK
-462 AKDFVGLVETF
+462 AKEFVELVETF
-473 AQRTDEPAS
+473 AGRTDES
-482 ELLAAILDV
+482 VTELLAAILDV
-491 GGYERLLRTEGSQE
+491 SGYERLLRTEGSQE

-524 GEEADAAHFL
+524 GEEAGAADFL
-534 NHVALFTASDA
+534 NHVALFTNSDA
-545 ESDAFRDRVRLM
+545 ETYRDRIRLM

-586 TRQAMEEERRLA
+586 TREAMEEERRLA
-598 FVAMTRAQ
+598 FVAMTRAADR
-606 NKLYLSEAEGIFND
+606 LFLSEAEGLSND
-620 GSVRFPS
+620 GYVRFPS

-632 IDNSLLDFDPAP
+632 VDRELLDFDPAP
-644 SNALIA
+644 GDTLVE
-650 EARDEIAAKDARFV
+650 EARAEIAAKDARL
-664 NSIYAQQ
+664 NPPA
-671 ALSVG
+671 ADGLTPG
-676 QRVHHAAFG
+676 QRVRHAAFG
-685 DGVVLAIENDA
+685 DGIILSIENDA
-696 VKVQFDS
+696 VKVQFDA
-703 INTPRALSA
+703 IKTPRAIAA
-712 GKLEKIEN
+712 GKLEKI

>member
-1 MSDDILSGL
+1 MSEELFSGL
-10 NEEQRQAVLAT
+10 NEEQREAVLAT

-35 TRVISRRFAYLVR
+35 TRVISRRFAYLVT

-65 AAGVMRTRI
+65 GAGVMRARI

-102 AVGYPKNFLVVD
+102 AVSYPKSFLVVD
-114 NADIDAMLARIYEER
+114 NADIDAMLARVYEER

-143 MIEIQKTFK
+143 MIEIKKTFQ

-172 MAARDVD
+172 MAAQDAD

-199 DLIIFTLHIF
+199 DLIVFTLHIF
-209 EKNEAIRQKWQE
+209 EENEAIRQKWQE

-237 QYRLLKAL
+237 QHRLLKVLAA
-245 VSHHGNLFVVGDPD
+245 HHGNLFVVGDPD

-273 LDFDL
+273 MDFDR
-278 HFPHAKTVLMMKNYR
+278 HFPGAKSIFMMKNYR

-302 NSLIGKNQ
+302 NSLIAKNAD
-310 HRIKKDLLPVRET
+310 RIKKDLLPTREN
-323 GPLPVCHHGSNAK
+323 GPLPVCHHGPDAK
-336 DEARWIADQ
+336 EESRWIATK
-345 IAKLKATGSKYAEMA
+345 IAELTAAGTKPSDVA

-404 RMVVY
+404 RMAVY

-424 NLGQRRMAFLE
+424 NLGRRRMAFLE
-435 EFAEKENCTLY
+435 EAAEKEACTLY
-446 QSLQRNLD
+446 QALQKNLD
-454 DEIFKRTK
+454 DDLFKRTK
-462 AKDFVGLVETF
+462 AKEFVELVETF
-473 AQRTDEPAS
+473 AGRTEES
-482 ELLAAILDV
+482 VTELLAAILDV
-491 GGYERLLRTEGSQE
+491 SGYERLLRTEGSQE

-524 GEEADAAHFL
+524 GEEAGAADFL
-534 NHVALFTASDA
+534 NHVALFTNSDA
-545 ESDAFRDRVRLM
+545 ETYRDRIRLM

-586 TRQAMEEERRLA
+586 TREAMEEERRLA
-598 FVAMTRAQ
+598 FVAMTRAADR
-606 NKLYLSEAEGIFND
+606 LFLSEAEGLSND
-620 GSVRFPS
+620 GYVRFPS

-632 IDNSLLDFDPAP
+632 VDRELLDFDPAP
-644 SNALIA
+644 GDMLVE
-650 EARDEIAAKDARFV
+650 EARAEIAAKDARL
-664 NSIYAQQ
+664 NPPA
-671 ALSVG
+671 ADGLAPG
-676 QRVHHAAFG
+676 QRVRHAAFG
-685 DGVVLAIENDA
+685 DGIILSIENDA
-696 VKVQFDS
+696 VKVQFDA
-703 INTPRALSA
+703 IKTPRAIAA
-712 GKLEKIEN
+712 GKLKRI

>member
-1 MSDDILSGL
+1 MEDDILSGL
-10 NEEQRQAVLAT
+10 NEEQRQAVLTT

-65 AAGVMRTRI
+65 AAGVMRARI
-74 RRLIGDDDTGY
+74 RRLIGDDDVGY
-85 ISTFH
+85 IATFH

-114 NADIDAMLARIYEER
+114 NADIDEMLARVYEER

-152 QPDYYK
+152 RPDYYE
-158 DLIAMPLEA
+158 DLIALPVEA

-172 MAARDVD
+172 MAAKDVD

-199 DLIIFTLHIF
+199 DLILFTLHIF
-209 EKNEAIRQKWQE
+209 EENEEIRKKWQE
-221 RLEYVMV
+221 RLEYIMV

-237 QYRLLKAL
+237 QYRLLKVLAA
-245 VSHHGNLFVVGDPD
+245 HHGNLFVVGDPD

-278 HFPHAKTVLMMKNYR
+278 FYPRAKTVLMMHNYR

-310 HRIKKDLLPVRET
+310 NRIKKDLLPTRES
-323 GPLPVCHHGSNAK
+323 GPRPVCHHGPNARE
-336 DEARWIADQ
+336 EAEWIAAR
-345 IAKLKATGSKYAEMA
+345 ISMLAASGTKPSEIA

-373 EALIDAKIPYVIYS
+373 EALFDAKIPYVIYS
-387 GTPFFARREIK
+387 GVPFFARREIK

-404 RMVVY
+404 RMAVY
-409 KDDLSFRRVANLPKR
+409 KDDLSFRRTANLPKR
-424 NLGQRRMAFLE
+424 NLGRRRMAFLE
-435 EFAEKENCTLY
+435 EVAEKENCTLY
-446 QSLQRNLD
+446 QALRQNLD
-454 DEIFKRTK
+454 DELFKRTK
-462 AKDFVGLVETF
+462 AKDFVDLIETF
-473 AQRTDEPAS
+473 ARRTEEPVS
-482 ELLAAILDV
+482 EVLAAILDAS
-491 GGYERLLRTEGSQE
+491 GYERLLRTEGSQE

-524 GEEADAAHFL
+524 GEEAGAADFL
-534 NHVALFTASDA
+534 DHVALFTASDA
-545 ESDAFRDRVRLM
+545 ETYRDRVRLM

-571 LMALNEGVL
+571 LMGLNEGII

-586 TRQAMEEERRLA
+586 TREAMEEERRLA
-598 FVAMTRAQ
+598 FVAMTRA
-606 NKLYLSEAEGIFND
+606 KDRLCLSEAEGLGND
-620 GSVRFPS
+620 GYVRFPS

-632 IDNSLLDFDPAP
+632 VDKNLLDFDPEP
-644 SNALIA
+644 NAALVE
-650 EARDEIAAKDARFV
+650 EARAEIAAKDARLEPDDK
-664 NSIYAQQ
+664 AP
-671 ALSVG
+671 ALSIG
-676 QRVHHAAFG
+676 ARVRHAVFG
-685 DGVVLAIENDA
+685 EGTVLAVENDA
-696 VKVQFDS
+696 VKVQFDA
-703 INTPRALSA
+703 IKTPRALSA
-712 GKLEKIEN
+712 GKLERI

>member
-1 MSDDILSGL
+1 MSDEILAGL
-10 NEEQRQAVLAT
+10 NEAQREAVLTT

-65 AAGVMRTRI
+65 AAGVMRARI

-85 ISTFH
+85 IATFH

-102 AVGYPKNFLVVD
+102 AVGYPKSFLVVD
-114 NADIDAMLARIYEER
+114 NADIDDMLARVYEER

-152 QPDYYK
+152 RPDYYK
-158 DLIAMPLEA
+158 DLIALPVEA

-172 MAARDVD
+172 MAAQDVD

-199 DLIIFTLHIF
+199 DLILFTLHIF
-209 EKNEAIRQKWQE
+209 EENEAICKKWQE
-221 RLEYVMV
+221 RLKYIMV

-245 VSHHGNLFVVGDPD
+245 AAHHGNLFVVGDPD

-278 HFPHAKTVLMMKNYR
+278 LFPHAKTVLMMKNYR

-310 HRIKKDLLPVRET
+310 NRIQKELLPIRES
-323 GPLPVCHHGSNAK
+323 GPRPVWHHGPNTK
-336 DEARWIADQ
+336 EEAAWIAAQ
-345 IAKLKATGSKYAEMA
+345 IAQLTAAGTKPSEIAA
-360 VLYRA
+360 LYRA

-387 GTPFFARREIK
+387 GVPFFARREIK

-404 RMVVY
+404 RMVVH

-424 NLGQRRMAFLE
+424 NLGRRRMAFLE
-435 EFAEKENCTLY
+435 QIAEKENCTLY
-446 QSLQRNLD
+446 QALQQNLD
-454 DEIFKRTK
+454 DELFKRTK
-462 AKDFVGLVETF
+462 AKDFVDLMEAFARRTEET
-473 AQRTDEPAS
+473 AS
-482 ELLAAILDV
+482 DLLAALLDAS
-491 GGYERLLRTEGSQE
+491 GYERLLRTEGSQE

-512 LKAAVREYEETC
+512 LKAAVRAYEETC
-524 GEEADAAHFL
+524 GEETGVADFL
-534 NHVALFTASDA
+534 DHAALFTASDA
-545 ESDAFRDRVRLM
+545 ETGRDRVRLM

-565 EFPVVF
+565 EFPIVF
-571 LMALNEGVL
+571 LMGLNEGIL

-586 TRQAMEEERRLA
+586 TRAAMEEERRLA
-598 FVAMTRAQ
+598 FVAMTRA
-606 NKLYLSEAEGIFND
+606 KDRLYLSEAEGLGID
-620 GSVRFPS
+620 GYVRFPS

-632 IDNSLLDFDPAP
+632 VDKSLLDFHPQP
-644 SNALIA
+644 NAALME
-650 EARDEIAAKDARFV
+650 EARAESPPRTRASPRPSPKRFPWA
-664 NSIYAQQ
+664 I
-671 ALSVG
+671 G
-676 QRVHHAAFG
+676 FG
-685 DGVVLAIENDA
+685 M
-696 VKVQFDS
+696 
-703 INTPRALSA
+703 PLSA
-712 GKLEKIEN
+712 TVQCSPSKTTPPRCNSTP

>member
-1 MSDDILSGL
+1 MSEDILSGL
-10 NEEQRQAVLAT
+10 NEKQREAVLAT

-35 TRVISRRFAYLVR
+35 TRVISRRFAYLVT

-65 AAGVMRTRI
+65 AAGVMRARI

-102 AVGYPKNFLVVD
+102 AVSYPKSFLVVD
-114 NADIDAMLARIYEER
+114 NADIDAMLARVYEER

-143 MIEIQKTFK
+143 MIEIKKTFQ

-172 MAARDVD
+172 MAAEDAD

-199 DLIIFTLHIF
+199 DLIVFTLHIF
-209 EKNEAIRQKWQE
+209 EENEAIRQKWQE

-245 VSHHGNLFVVGDPD
+245 VAHHGNLFVVGDPD

-273 LDFDL
+273 LDFDK
-278 HFPHAKTVLMMKNYR
+278 HFPGAKTVLMMQNYR

-302 NSLIGKNQ
+302 NSLIAKNRN
-310 HRIKKDLLPVRET
+310 RIRKDLLPVREN
-323 GPLPVCHHGSNAK
+323 GAVPVCHHGPDARE
-336 DEARWIADQ
+336 EARWIAAK
-345 IAKLKATGSKYAEMA
+345 IAELTAAGTKPSDVA

-387 GTPFFARREIK
+387 GTPFFGRREIK

-404 RMVVY
+404 RMAVY

-424 NLGQRRMAFLE
+424 NLGRRRIAFLE
-435 EFAEKENCTLY
+435 ETAEKENCTLY
-446 QSLQRNLD
+446 QALQKNLD
-454 DEIFKRTK
+454 DDIFKRTK
-462 AKDFVGLVETF
+462 AKEFVELVETF
-473 AQRTDEPAS
+473 AGRTDES
-482 ELLAAILDV
+482 VTELLAAILDV
-491 GGYERLLRTEGSQE
+491 SGYERLLRTEGSQE

-524 GEEADAAHFL
+524 GEEAGAADFL
-534 NHVALFTASDA
+534 NHVALFTNSDA
-545 ESDAFRDRVRLM
+545 ETYRDRIRLM

-586 TRQAMEEERRLA
+586 TREAMEEERRLA
-598 FVAMTRAQ
+598 FVAMTRA
-606 NKLYLSEAEGIFND
+606 KDRLFLSEAEGLSND
-620 GSVRFPS
+620 GYVRFPS

-632 IDNSLLDFDPAP
+632 MDNALLDFDPAP
-644 SNALIA
+644 GDTLVE
-650 EARDEIAAKDARFV
+650 EARAEIAAKDARLDPP
-664 NSIYAQQ
+664 A
-671 ALSVG
+671 ADGLAPG
-676 QRVHHAAFG
+676 QRVRHAAFG
-685 DGVVLAIENDA
+685 DGTILSIENDA
-696 VKVQFDS
+696 VKVQFDA
-703 INTPRALSA
+703 IKTPRAIAA
-712 GKLEKIEN
+712 GKLEKI

>member
-1 MSDDILSGL
+1 MSDEILAGL
-10 NEEQRQAVLAT
+10 NEAQREAVLTT

-65 AAGVMRTRI
+65 AAGVMRARI

-85 ISTFH
+85 IATFH

-102 AVGYPKNFLVVD
+102 AVGYPKSFLVVD
-114 NADIDAMLARIYEER
+114 NADIDDMLARVYEER

-152 QPDYYK
+152 RPDYYK
-158 DLIAMPLEA
+158 DLIL
-167 LREKY
+167 
-172 MAARDVD
+172 
-179 EIIFLGYL
+179 
-187 WQEKKCFALDYN
+187 
-199 DLIIFTLHIF
+199 FTLHIF
-209 EKNEAIRQKWQE
+209 EENEAICKKWQE
-221 RLEYVMV
+221 RLEYIMV

-245 VSHHGNLFVVGDPD
+245 AAHHGNLFVVGDPD

-278 HFPHAKTVLMMKNYR
+278 LFPHAKTVLMMKNYR

-310 HRIKKDLLPVRET
+310 NRIQKELLPIRES
-323 GPLPVCHHGSNAK
+323 GPRPVWHHGPNTKEKA
-336 DEARWIADQ
+336 AWIAAQ
-345 IAKLKATGSKYAEMA
+345 IAQLTAAGTKPSEIAA
-360 VLYRA
+360 LYRA

-387 GTPFFARREIK
+387 GVPFFARREIK

-404 RMVVY
+404 RMVVH

-424 NLGQRRMAFLE
+424 NLGRRRMAFLE
-435 EFAEKENCTLY
+435 QIAEKENCTLY
-446 QSLQRNLD
+446 QALQQNLD
-454 DEIFKRTK
+454 DELFKRTK
-462 AKDFVGLVETF
+462 AKDFVDLMEAFARRTEET
-473 AQRTDEPAS
+473 AS
-482 ELLAAILDV
+482 DLLAALLDAS
-491 GGYERLLRTEGSQE
+491 GYERLLRTEGSQE

-512 LKAAVREYEETC
+512 LKAAVRAYEETC
-524 GEEADAAHFL
+524 GEETGVADFL
-534 NHVALFTASDA
+534 DHAALFTASDA
-545 ESDAFRDRVRLM
+545 ETGRDRVRLM

-565 EFPVVF
+565 EFPIVF
-571 LMALNEGVL
+571 LMGLNEGIL

-586 TRQAMEEERRLA
+586 TRAAMEEERRLA
-598 FVAMTRAQ
+598 FVAMTRA
-606 NKLYLSEAEGIFND
+606 KDRLYLSEAEGLGID
-620 GSVRFPS
+620 GYVRFPS

-632 IDNSLLDFDPAP
+632 VDKSLLDFHPQP
-644 SNALIA
+644 NAALME
-650 EARDEIAAKDARFV
+650 EARAESPPRTRASPRPSPKRFPWA
-664 NSIYAQQ
+664 I
-671 ALSVG
+671 
-676 QRVHHAAFG
+676 RFG
-685 DGVVLAIENDA
+685 M
-696 VKVQFDS
+696 
-703 INTPRALSA
+703 PLSA
-712 GKLEKIEN
+712 TVQCSPSKTTPPRCNSTS

>member
-1 MSDDILSGL
+1 MSKDILSGL
-10 NEEQRQAVLAT
+10 NEKQREAVLAT

-35 TRVISRRFAYLVR
+35 TRVISRRFAYLVT

-65 AAGVMRTRI
+65 AAGVMRARI

-102 AVGYPKNFLVVD
+102 AVSYPKSFLVVD
-114 NADIDAMLARIYEER
+114 NADIDAMLARVYEER

-143 MIEIQKTFK
+143 MIEIKKTFQ

-172 MAARDVD
+172 MAAQDAD

-199 DLIIFTLHIF
+199 DLIVFTLHIF
-209 EKNEAIRQKWQE
+209 EENEAIRQKWQE

-245 VSHHGNLFVVGDPD
+245 VAHHGNLFVVGDPD

-273 LDFDL
+273 LDFAE
-278 HFPHAKTVLMMKNYR
+278 HFPGAKTILMMQNYR

-302 NSLIGKNQ
+302 NSLIAKNRD
-310 HRIKKDLLPVRET
+310 RIRKDLLPVREN
-323 GPLPVCHHGSNAK
+323 GAVPVCHHGPDARE
-336 DEARWIADQ
+336 EARWIAAK
-345 IAKLKATGSKYAEMA
+345 IAELTSAGTKPSDVA

-387 GTPFFARREIK
+387 GTPFFGRREIK

-404 RMVVY
+404 RMAVY

-424 NLGQRRMAFLE
+424 NLGRRRMAFLE
-435 EFAEKENCTLY
+435 ETAEKENCTLY
-446 QSLQRNLD
+446 QALQKNLD
-454 DEIFKRTK
+454 DDIFKRTK
-462 AKDFVGLVETF
+462 AKEFVELVETF
-473 AQRTDEPAS
+473 AGRTDES
-482 ELLAAILDV
+482 VTELLAAILDIS
-491 GGYERLLRTEGSQE
+491 GYERLLRTEGSQE

-524 GEEADAAHFL
+524 GEEAGAADFL
-534 NHVALFTASDA
+534 NHVALFTNSDA
-545 ESDAFRDRVRLM
+545 ETYRDRIRLM

-586 TRQAMEEERRLA
+586 TREAMEEERRLA
-598 FVAMTRAQ
+598 FVAMTRAADR
-606 NKLYLSEAEGIFND
+606 LFLSEAEGLSND
-620 GSVRFPS
+620 GYVRFPS

-632 IDNSLLDFDPAP
+632 VDRELLDFDPAP
-644 SNALIA
+644 GDTLVE
-650 EARDEIAAKDARFV
+650 EARAEIAAKDARL
-664 NSIYAQQ
+664 NPPA
-671 ALSVG
+671 ADGLTPG
-676 QRVHHAAFG
+676 QRVRHAAFG
-685 DGVVLAIENDA
+685 DGIILSIENDA
-696 VKVQFDS
+696 VKVQFDA
-703 INTPRALSA
+703 IKTPRAIAA
-712 GKLEKIEN
+712 GKLEKI

>member
-65 AAGVMRTRI
+65 AAGVMRARI

-85 ISTFH
+85 IATFH

-102 AVGYPKNFLVVD
+102 AVGYPKSFLVVD
-114 NADIDAMLARIYEER
+114 NADIDAMLARVYEER

-209 EKNEAIRQKWQE
+209 EENESIRQKWQE
-221 RLEYVMV
+221 RLEYIMV

-237 QYRLLKAL
+237 QYRLLKVLAA
-245 VSHHGNLFVVGDPD
+245 HHGNLFVVGDPD

-273 LDFDL
+273 LEFDRR
-278 HFPHAKTVLMMKNYR
+278 FPGAKSIFMMKNYR
-293 STPEILSAV
+293 STPQILSAV
-302 NSLIGKNQ
+302 NSLIAKNRE
-310 HRIKKDLLPVRET
+310 RIKKDLLPTREN
-323 GPLPVCHHGSNAK
+323 GPLPVCHHGPNAK
-336 DEARWIADQ
+336 EEARWIAAR
-345 IAKLKATGSKYAEMA
+345 IETLTAEGVKPSDVA

-387 GTPFFARREIK
+387 GTTFFERREIK

-409 KDDLSFRRVANLPKR
+409 KDDLSFRRVANVPKR

-435 EFAEKENCTLY
+435 AFAEQENCTLY
-446 QSLQRNLD
+446 QALQRNLD
-454 DEIFKRTK
+454 DELFKRTK
-462 AKDFVGLVETF
+462 AKEFVDLVESF
-473 AQRTDEPAS
+473 ARRTDESAT
-482 ELLAAILDV
+482 ELLAAILDAS
-491 GGYERLLRTEGSQE
+491 GYERLLRTEGSQE

-512 LKAAVREYEETC
+512 LKAAVRDYEETC
-524 GEEADAAHFL
+524 GEEAGAADFL
-534 NHVALFTASDA
+534 NHAALFTASDT
-545 ESDAFRDRVRLM
+545 ETYRDRVRLM

-571 LMALNEGVL
+571 LMGLNEGIL

-586 TRQAMEEERRLA
+586 TRAAMEEERRLA
-598 FVAMTRAQ
+598 FVAMTRAADR
-606 NKLYLSEAEGIFND
+606 LYLSEAEGLHND
-620 GSVRFPS
+620 GYVRFPS

-632 IDNSLLDFDPAP
+632 VDKPLLDFDAEPGV
-644 SNALIA
+644 ALIE
-650 EARDEIAAKDARFV
+650 EARAEIAAKDARLESASAV
-664 NSIYAQQ
+664 QE
-671 ALSVG
+671 LSVG
-676 QRVHHAAFG
+676 QRVRHAAFG
-685 DGVVLAIENDA
+685 DGTILAVGSDA
-696 VKVQFDS
+696 VKVQFDT
-703 INTPRALSA
+703 IKTPRALAA
-712 GKLEKIEN
+712 GKLEQI

>member
-1 MSDDILSGL
+1 MSEDILSGL
-10 NEEQRQAVLAT
+10 NEKQREAVLAT

-35 TRVISRRFAYLVR
+35 TRVISRRFAYLVT

-65 AAGVMRTRI
+65 AAGVMRARI
-74 RRLIGDDDTGY
+74 RRLIDDDTGY

-102 AVGYPKNFLVVD
+102 AVSYPKSFLVVD
-114 NADIDAMLARIYEER
+114 NADIDAMLARVYEER
-129 GLTLRHRTFSDARD
+129 GLTLRHRTFADARD
-143 MIEIQKTFK
+143 MIEIKKTFQ

-172 MAARDVD
+172 MAAQDAD

-199 DLIIFTLHIF
+199 DLIVFTLHIF
-209 EKNEAIRQKWQE
+209 EENEAIRQKWQE

-245 VSHHGNLFVVGDPD
+245 VAHHGNLFVVGDPD

-273 LDFDL
+273 LDFDK
-278 HFPHAKTVLMMKNYR
+278 HFPGAKTVLMMQNYR

-302 NSLIGKNQ
+302 NSLIAKNRD
-310 HRIKKDLLPVRET
+310 RIRKDLLPVREN
-323 GPLPVCHHGSNAK
+323 GAVPVCHHGP
-336 DEARWIADQ
+336 DVREEARWIAAK
-345 IAKLKATGSKYAEMA
+345 IAELTAAGTKPSDVA

-365 HYVTRALE
+365 HYVTRPLE

-387 GTPFFARREIK
+387 GTPFFGRREIK

-404 RMVVY
+404 RMAVY

-424 NLGQRRMAFLE
+424 NLGRRRMAFLE
-435 EFAEKENCTLY
+435 EAAEKEACTLY
-446 QSLQRNLD
+446 QALQKNLD
-454 DEIFKRTK
+454 DDIFKRTK
-462 AKDFVGLVETF
+462 AKEFVELVETF
-473 AQRTDEPAS
+473 AGRTDES
-482 ELLAAILDV
+482 VTELLAAILDV
-491 GGYERLLRTEGSQE
+491 SGYERLLRTEGSQE

-524 GEEADAAHFL
+524 GEEAGAADFL
-534 NHVALFTASDA
+534 NHVALFTNSDA
-545 ESDAFRDRVRLM
+545 ETYRDRIRLM

-586 TRQAMEEERRLA
+586 TREAMEEERRLA
-598 FVAMTRAQ
+598 FVAMTRT
-606 NKLYLSEAEGIFND
+606 KDRLFLSEAEGLSND
-620 GSVRFPS
+620 GYVRFPS

-632 IDNSLLDFDPAP
+632 MDNALLDFDPAP
-644 SNALIA
+644 GDTLVE
-650 EARDEIAAKDARFV
+650 EARAEIAAKDARLDPPAV
-664 NSIYAQQ
+664 DGLAP
-671 ALSVG
+671 G
-676 QRVHHAAFG
+676 QRVRHAAFG
-685 DGVVLAIENDA
+685 DGTILSIENDA
-696 VKVQFDS
+696 VKVQFDA
-703 INTPRALSA
+703 IKTPRAIAA
-712 GKLEKIEN
+712 GKLEKI

>member
-1 MSDDILSGL
+1 MSKDILSGL
-10 NEEQRQAVLAT
+10 NEKQREAVLAT

-35 TRVISRRFAYLVR
+35 TRVISRRFAYLVT

-65 AAGVMRTRI
+65 AAGVMRARI

-102 AVGYPKNFLVVD
+102 AVSYPKSFLVVD
-114 NADIDAMLARIYEER
+114 NADIDAMLTRVYEER

-143 MIEIQKTFK
+143 MIEIKKTFQ

-172 MAARDVD
+172 MAAQDAD

-199 DLIIFTLHIF
+199 DLIVFTLHIF
-209 EKNEAIRQKWQE
+209 EENEAIRQKWQE

-245 VSHHGNLFVVGDPD
+245 VAHHGNLFVVGDPD

-273 LDFDL
+273 LDFDK
-278 HFPHAKTVLMMKNYR
+278 HFPGAKTVLMMQNYR

-302 NSLIGKNQ
+302 NSLIAKNRD
-310 HRIKKDLLPVRET
+310 RIRKDLLPVREN
-323 GPLPVCHHGSNAK
+323 GAVPVCHHGPDARE
-336 DEARWIADQ
+336 EARWIAAK
-345 IAKLKATGSKYAEMA
+345 IAELTAAGTKPSDVA

-387 GTPFFARREIK
+387 GTPFFGRREIK

-404 RMVVY
+404 RMAVY

-424 NLGQRRMAFLE
+424 NLGRRRMAFLE
-435 EFAEKENCTLY
+435 ETAEKENCTLY
-446 QSLQRNLD
+446 QALRKNLD
-454 DEIFKRTK
+454 DDLFKRTK
-462 AKDFVGLVETF
+462 AKEFVELVETF
-473 AQRTDEPAS
+473 AGRTDES
-482 ELLAAILDV
+482 VTELLAAILDV
-491 GGYERLLRTEGSQE
+491 SGYERLLRTEGSQE

-524 GEEADAAHFL
+524 GEEAGAADFL
-534 NHVALFTASDA
+534 NHVALFTNSDA
-545 ESDAFRDRVRLM
+545 ETYRDRIRLM

-580 PSRKTK
+580 PSHKTK
-586 TRQAMEEERRLA
+586 TREAMEEERRLA
-598 FVAMTRAQ
+598 FVAMTRAADR
-606 NKLYLSEAEGIFND
+606 LFLSEAEGLSND
-620 GSVRFPS
+620 GYVRFPS

-632 IDNSLLDFDPAP
+632 VDRELLDFDPAP
-644 SNALIA
+644 GDTLVE
-650 EARDEIAAKDARFV
+650 EARAEIAAKDARL
-664 NSIYAQQ
+664 NPPA
-671 ALSVG
+671 ADGLTPG
-676 QRVHHAAFG
+676 QRVRHAAFG
-685 DGVVLAIENDA
+685 DGIILSIENDA
-696 VKVQFDS
+696 VKVQFDA
-703 INTPRALSA
+703 IKTPRAIAA
-712 GKLEKIEN
+712 GKLEKI

>member
-1 MSDDILSGL
+1 MSEDILSGL
-10 NEEQRQAVLAT
+10 NEKQREAVLAT

-35 TRVISRRFAYLVR
+35 TRVISRRFAYLVT

-65 AAGVMRTRI
+65 AAGVMRARI

-102 AVGYPKNFLVVD
+102 AVSYPKSFLVVD
-114 NADIDAMLARIYEER
+114 NADIDAMLARVYEER

-143 MIEIQKTFK
+143 MIEIKKTFQ

-172 MAARDVD
+172 MAAQDAD

-199 DLIIFTLHIF
+199 DLIVFTLHIF
-209 EKNEAIRQKWQE
+209 EENEAIRQKWQE

-245 VSHHGNLFVVGDPD
+245 VAHHGNLFVVGDPD

-273 LDFDL
+273 LDFDK
-278 HFPHAKTVLMMKNYR
+278 HFPDAKTVLMMQNYR

-302 NSLIGKNQ
+302 NSLIAKNRD
-310 HRIKKDLLPVRET
+310 RIRKDLLPVREN
-323 GPLPVCHHGSNAK
+323 GAVPVCHHGPDAK
-336 DEARWIADQ
+336 EEARWIAAK
-345 IAKLKATGSKYAEMA
+345 IAELTAAGTKPSDVA

-404 RMVVY
+404 RMAVY

-424 NLGQRRMAFLE
+424 NLGRRRMAFLE
-435 EFAEKENCTLY
+435 EAAEKENCTLY
-446 QSLQRNLD
+446 QALQKNLD
-454 DEIFKRTK
+454 DDIFKRTK
-462 AKDFVGLVETF
+462 AKEFVELVETF
-473 AQRTDEPAS
+473 AGRTEES
-482 ELLAAILDV
+482 VTELLAAILDV
-491 GGYERLLRTEGSQE
+491 SGYERLLRTEGSQE

-524 GEEADAAHFL
+524 GEEAGAADFL
-534 NHVALFTASDA
+534 NHVALFTNSDA
-545 ESDAFRDRVRLM
+545 ETYRDRIRLM

-586 TRQAMEEERRLA
+586 TREAMEEERRLA
-598 FVAMTRAQ
+598 FVAMTRA
-606 NKLYLSEAEGIFND
+606 KDRLFLSEAEGLSND
-620 GSVRFPS
+620 GYVRFPS

-632 IDNSLLDFDPAP
+632 VDNALLDFDPAP
-644 SNALIA
+644 CDTLVE
-650 EARDEIAAKDARFV
+650 EARAEIAAKDARL
-664 NSIYAQQ
+664 APP
-671 ALSVG
+671 AADGLAPG
-676 QRVHHAAFG
+676 QRVRHAAFG
-685 DGVVLAIENDA
+685 NGTILSMENDA
-696 VKVQFDS
+696 VKVQFDA
-703 INTPRALSA
+703 IKTPRAIAA
-712 GKLEKIEN
+712 GKLKRV

>member
-1 MSDDILSGL
+1 MSEDILSGL
-10 NEEQRQAVLAT
+10 NEKQREAVLAT

-35 TRVISRRFAYLVR
+35 TRVISHRFAYLVT

-65 AAGVMRTRI
+65 AAGVMRARI

-102 AVGYPKNFLVVD
+102 AVSYPKSFLVVD
-114 NADIDAMLARIYEER
+114 NADIDAMLARVYEER

-143 MIEIQKTFK
+143 MIEIKKTFQ

-172 MAARDVD
+172 MAAQDAD

-199 DLIIFTLHIF
+199 DLIVFTLHIF
-209 EKNEAIRQKWQE
+209 EENETIRQKWQE

-245 VSHHGNLFVVGDPD
+245 VAHHGNLFVVGDPD

-273 LDFDL
+273 LDFAEN
-278 HFPHAKTVLMMKNYR
+278 FPGAKTILMMQNYR
-293 STPEILSAV
+293 STPEILSVV
-302 NSLIGKNQ
+302 NSLIAQNRD
-310 HRIKKDLLPVRET
+310 RIRKDLLPVREK
-323 GPLPVCHHGSNAK
+323 GAVPVCHHGPDAK
-336 DEARWIADQ
+336 EEARWIAAR
-345 IAKLKATGSKYAEMA
+345 IAELTAAGTKPSDVA

-387 GTPFFARREIK
+387 GTPFFGRREIK

-404 RMVVY
+404 RMAVY

-424 NLGQRRMAFLE
+424 NLGRRRMAFLE
-435 EFAEKENCTLY
+435 EAAEKENCTLY
-446 QSLQRNLD
+446 QALQKNLD
-454 DEIFKRTK
+454 DDLFKRTK
-462 AKDFVGLVETF
+462 AREFVELVETF
-473 AQRTDEPAS
+473 AGRAEESVT

-491 GGYERLLRTEGSQE
+491 SGYERLLRTEGSQE

-524 GEEADAAHFL
+524 GEEAGAADFL
-534 NHVALFTASDA
+534 NHVALFTNSDA
-545 ESDAFRDRVRLM
+545 ETYRDRIRLM

-586 TRQAMEEERRLA
+586 TREAMEEERRLA
-598 FVAMTRAQ
+598 FVAMTRA
-606 NKLYLSEAEGIFND
+606 KDRLFLSEAEGLSND
-620 GSVRFPS
+620 GYVRFPS

-632 IDNSLLDFDPAP
+632 MDNALLDFDPAP
-644 SNALIA
+644 GDTLVE
-650 EARDEIAAKDARFV
+650 EARAEIAAKDARL
-664 NSIYAQQ
+664 NPPA
-671 ALSVG
+671 ADGLTPG
-676 QRVHHAAFG
+676 QRVRHAAFG
-685 DGVVLAIENDA
+685 DGTILSIENDA
-696 VKVQFDS
+696 IKVQFDT
-703 INTPRALSA
+703 IKTPRAIAA
-712 GKLEKIEN
+712 GKLKRI

>member
-1 MSDDILSGL
+1 MSEDILSGL
-10 NEEQRQAVLAT
+10 NEKQREAVLAT

-35 TRVISRRFAYLVR
+35 TRVISRRFAYLVT

-65 AAGVMRTRI
+65 AAGVMRARI

-102 AVGYPKNFLVVD
+102 AVSYPKSFLVVD
-114 NADIDAMLARIYEER
+114 NADIDAMLARVYEER

-143 MIEIQKTFK
+143 MIEIKKTFQ

-172 MAARDVD
+172 MAAEDAD

-199 DLIIFTLHIF
+199 DLIVFTLHIF
-209 EKNEAIRQKWQE
+209 EENEAIRQKWQE
-221 RLEYVMV
+221 RLEYIMV

-245 VSHHGNLFVVGDPD
+245 VAHHGNLFVVGDPD

-273 LDFDL
+273 LEFDK
-278 HFPHAKTVLMMKNYR
+278 HFSGAKTILMMQNYR

-302 NSLIGKNQ
+302 NSLIAKNRD
-310 HRIKKDLLPVRET
+310 RIRKDLLPVREN
-323 GPLPVCHHGSNAK
+323 GAVPVCHHGPDAK
-336 DEARWIADQ
+336 EESRWIAAR
-345 IAKLKATGSKYAEMA
+345 IAELTAAGTKPSDVA

-404 RMVVY
+404 RMAVY

-424 NLGQRRMAFLE
+424 NLGRRRMAFLE
-435 EFAEKENCTLY
+435 ETAEKENCTLY
-446 QSLQRNLD
+446 QALQKKLD
-454 DEIFKRTK
+454 DDLFKRTK
-462 AKDFVGLVETF
+462 AKEFVEFVETF
-473 AQRTDEPAS
+473 AGRADES
-482 ELLAAILDV
+482 VTELLAAILDV
-491 GGYERLLRTEGSQE
+491 SGYERLLRTEGSQE

-524 GEEADAAHFL
+524 GEEAGAADFL
-534 NHVALFTASDA
+534 NHVALFTNSDA
-545 ESDAFRDRVRLM
+545 ETYRDRIRLM

-586 TRQAMEEERRLA
+586 TREAMEEERRLA
-598 FVAMTRAQ
+598 FVAMTRA
-606 NKLYLSEAEGIFND
+606 KDRLFLSEAEGLSND
-620 GSVRFPS
+620 GYVRFPS

-632 IDNSLLDFDPAP
+632 MDRALLDFDPAP
-644 SNALIA
+644 GDTLVE
-650 EARDEIAAKDARFV
+650 EARAEIAAKDARLDPPAADGLV
-664 NSIYAQQ
+664 P
-671 ALSVG
+671 G
-676 QRVHHAAFG
+676 QRVRHAAFG
-685 DGVVLAIENDA
+685 DGVVLSVESDA
-696 VKVQFDS
+696 VKVQFDA
-703 INTPRALSA
+703 IKTPRALAA
-712 GKLEKIEN
+712 GKLERL